1 MNAPVMCR
9 EGLELARS
17 IVRGSP
23 MINKIKSWKVKH
35 LMYIP
40 QDNASDNSDDEN
52 NDDADDGDD
61 GDDVIGKA
69 WWRGFCW
76 HHRNQLSI

>member
-1 MNAPVMCR
+1 
-9 EGLELARS
+9 
-17 IVRGSP
+17 
-23 MINKIKSWKVKH
+23 
-35 LMYIP
+35 MYVP

-52 NDDADDGDD
+52 NDDADDGE
-61 GDDVIGKA
+61 DVIGKA